1 MEQNKIDSSQII
13 GFLFLI
19 AAFIALL
26 MFQPQIEQPSENS
39 EIDNESNT
47 TIQKAQVPD
56 DSFTYDNTNIQ
67 VLENEFITLENED
80 VDLPFQQKE
89 PKYQKVY

>member
-26 MFQPQIEQPSENS
+26 MFQPQIEEPSENS

-47 TIQKAQVPD
+47 TIQKTQVPD
-56 DSFTYDNTNIQ
+56 DSFTYDNTNI
-67 VLENEFITLENED
+67 LFICLASYLKGLYNIHSTFKSFLS
-80 VDLPFQQKE
+80 
-89 PKYQKVY
+89 

>member
-26 MFQPQIEQPSENS
+26 MFQPQIEEPSENS

-47 TIQKAQVPD
+47 TIQKNSSP
-56 DSFTYDNTNIQ
+56 
-67 VLENEFITLENED
+67 
-80 VDLPFQQKE
+80 
-89 PKYQKVY
+89 

>member
-26 MFQPQIEQPSENS
+26 MFQPQIEEPLENS

-47 TIQKAQVPD
+47 TNQKVEVLD
-56 DSFTYDNTNIQ
+56 DSYI
-67 VLENEFITLENED
+67 
-80 VDLPFQQKE
+80 
-89 PKYQKVY
+89 

>member
-26 MFQPQIEQPSENS
+26 MFQPQIEEPSENS

-47 TIQKAQVPD
+47 IIQKAQVPD
-56 DSFTYDNTNIQ
+56 NSFTYDLSLIH
-67 VLENEFITLENED
+67 I
-80 VDLPFQQKE
+80 
-89 PKYQKVY
+89 